1 MKRCLWFSGK
11 SGEEP
16 EIKDKQCFKNSDILQ
31 LCPHWVEIVSLKSKV
46 EVRQQ
51 KKKERVL
58 KTNKQTHKTSPKHA
72 SFEFSNCF
80 SRLGKGLAT

>member
-51 KKKERVL
+51 KKKR
-58 KTNKQTHKTSPKHA
+58 KGFKNKQTNKHTKLHQNMLVLN
-72 SFEFSNCF
+72 SVIV
-80 SRLGKGLAT
+80 LADYVKD